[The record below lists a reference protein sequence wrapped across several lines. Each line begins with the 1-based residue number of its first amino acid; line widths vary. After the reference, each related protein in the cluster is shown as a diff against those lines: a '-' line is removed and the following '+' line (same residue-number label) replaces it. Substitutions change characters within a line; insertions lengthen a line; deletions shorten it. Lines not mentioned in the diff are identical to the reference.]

1 MHRQKFLQVNQ
12 EAREAEAAKE
22 AKLAEAAKRKE
33 ERAAAKA
40 EKEGRLPRN
49 LSFGEVIA
57 ALITAPALGIIAYG
71 IGGYFQ
77 MPGTVIAAMAGF
89 AGLAGPGALLA
100 LWDALVEPV
109 VKRLRP

>member
-1 MHRQKFLQVNQ
+1 MTKETALDWLIVVSSAALGVA
-12 EAREAEAAKE
+12 ARLSHSWSQAAE
-22 AKLAEAAKRKE
+22 
-33 ERAAAKA
+33 KA

-57 ALITAPALGIIAYG
+57 ALITAPALGIIADG
-71 IGGYFQ
+71 IGSYFQ
-77 MPGTVIAAMAGF
+77 MPDTVIAAMAGF

-100 LWDALVEPV
+100 LWDALVKPV